1 MGIGELYNPNAE
13 FVANVNYQIQ
23 NDSSTNWWGELSLM
37 EYCKIDE
44 NGGYIIVLED
54 GRKGKVFLKKRVNR
68 AVTGIPPRYVYHF
81 SGASLLE

>member
-1 MGIGELYNPNAE
+1 MGIGELYNPNTE
-13 FVANVNYQIQ
+13 FVANINYQIQ
-23 NDSSTNWWGELSLM
+23 NDSPTNWWGELSLM

-54 GRKGKVFLKKRVNR
+54 GRRGKVFLKKRVNR
-68 AVTGIPPRYVYHF
+68 AVTGIPSRYVYHF